1 MNWLDIAI
9 IVILGVSVL
18 SGLKVGI
25 IRAVLSFVGL
35 AAGVILAGR
44 FYTDLAAKLTFIQQ
58 ENIARIAA
66 FAIILIGVMIVAGI
80 AASILK
86 SVVSAI
92 TLGWVDH
99 LVGAVFG
106 LVMGILFTGAILAVW
121 VSLFGASGPIADSGL
136 AAFLLDKFPLA
147 LALLPD
153 EFSKIRP
160 FFQ

>member
-35 AAGVILAGR
+35 AAGVIMAGR
-44 FYTDLAAKLTFIQQ
+44 LYTDLAPKLAFIQQ

-80 AASILK
+80 AASVLK

-106 LVMGILFTGAILAVW
+106 LVMGILFTGAILAAW
-121 VSLFGASGPIADSGL
+121 VSLFSASGPIANSSL

-153 EFSKIRP
+153 KFSKIRP

>member
-9 IVILGVSVL
+9 IIILGISVL

-25 IRAVLSFVGL
+25 IRAILSFVGL

-44 FYTDLAAKLTFIQQ
+44 FYTQLADQLTFIQQ

-66 FAIILIGVMIVAGI
+66 FAIILIGVMIIAGI
-80 AASILK
+80 VASVLK

-92 TLGWVDH
+92 MLGWVDH
-99 LVGAVFG
+99 LVGAAFG
-106 LVMGILFTGAILAVW
+106 LVMGILFTGAILAAW
-121 VSLFGASGPIADSGL
+121 VSLFGASGPITDSGL
-136 AAFLLDKFPLA
+136 AAFLLDKFPLV
-147 LALLPD
+147 LALLPE

>member
-9 IVILGVSVL
+9 IVILGISAL

-25 IRAVLSFVGL
+25 IRAALSFVGL

-44 FYTDLAAKLTFIQQ
+44 FYTDLAPKLAFIQQ

-80 AASILK
+80 IASVLK
-86 SVVSAI
+86 WTVSAI
-92 TLGWVDH
+92 MLGWVDH
-99 LVGAVFG
+99 LVGALFG

-121 VSLFGASGPIADSGL
+121 VNVLGASGPRKSVV
-136 AAFLLDKFPLA
+136 
-147 LALLPD
+147 
-153 EFSKIRP
+153 
-160 FFQ
+160 

>member
-9 IVILGVSVL
+9 IVILGISAL

-25 IRAVLSFVGL
+25 IRAALSFVGL

-44 FYTDLAAKLTFIQQ
+44 FYTDLAPKLAFIQQ

-80 AASILK
+80 IASVLK
-86 SVVSAI
+86 WTVSAI
-92 TLGWVDH
+92 MLGWVDH
-99 LVGAVFG
+99 LVGALFG

-121 VSLFGASGPIADSGL
+121 VNVLGASGPIADSGL
-136 AAFLLDKFPLA
+136 AKFLLDRFPLV

>member
-35 AAGVILAGR
+35 AAGVIMAGR
-44 FYTDLAAKLTFIQQ
+44 LYTDLAPKLAFIQQ

-80 AASILK
+80 AASVLK

-106 LVMGILFTGAILAVW
+106 LVMGILFTGAILAAW
-121 VSLFGASGPIADSGL
+121 VSLFSASGPIANSSL

>member
-9 IVILGVSVL
+9 IVILGISAL

-25 IRAVLSFVGL
+25 IRAALSFVGL

-44 FYTDLAAKLTFIQQ
+44 FYTDLAPKLAFIQQ

-80 AASILK
+80 IASVLK
-86 SVVSAI
+86 WTVSAI
-92 TLGWVDH
+92 MLGWVDH
-99 LVGAVFG
+99 LVGALFG

-121 VSLFGASGPIADSGL
+121 VSLLGASGPIADSVL
-136 AAFLLDKFPLA
+136 ADFLLDKFPLV

>member
-1 MNWLDIAI
+1 
-9 IVILGVSVL
+9 
-18 SGLKVGI
+18 
-25 IRAVLSFVGL
+25 
-35 AAGVILAGR
+35 
-44 FYTDLAAKLTFIQQ
+44 
-58 ENIARIAA
+58 
-66 FAIILIGVMIVAGI
+66 MIVAGI
-80 AASILK
+80 AASVLK

-106 LVMGILFTGAILAVW
+106 PVMGILFTGAILAVW

-153 EFSKIRP
+153 KFSKIRP